1 MVDVN
6 VICLRRLT
14 QEEIAAWGHLTRVSL
29 TFHEFRDVA
38 LTFRFSWDQ
47 LVGLNADQV
56 EESLRAEPGQLYGVF
71 DLVAKQVEEA
81 NPPRGMAC
89 VLDAEFGKEGLRIAD
104 RPVMRVEF
112 HGSILR
118 RETAVRIPSV
128 VAYDAPLVQGV
139 DREAFVERV
148 DLGDFEIT
156 SSSNDVFA
164 LVDLSAVEA
173 PIGAKFYSV
182 NLEFDRVVRMRGC
195 EVIAPP
201 KFRIQLRDLLLRLR
215 PFEA

>member
-1 MVDVN
+1 
-6 VICLRRLT
+6 
-14 QEEIAAWGHLTRVSL
+14 
-29 TFHEFRDVA
+29 
-38 LTFRFSWDQ
+38 
-47 LVGLNADQV
+47 
-56 EESLRAEPGQLYGVF
+56 
-71 DLVAKQVEEA
+71 
-81 NPPRGMAC
+81 
-89 VLDAEFGKEGLRIAD
+89 
-104 RPVMRVEF
+104 MRVEF

-118 RETAVRIPSV
+118 RETSVRIPSV
-128 VAYDAPLVQGV
+128 VAYDAPSVQCM

-173 PIGAKFYSV
+173 PIDAKFYSV

-195 EVIAPP
+195 EVITPP